1 MLQIK
6 GKKKL
11 SPKFFFFFQLKNGRE
26 KKNIIYSLQKN
37 TTHDP

>member
-11 SPKFFFFFQLKNGRE
+11 SPKFFFFFSAKKWKRKE
-26 KKNIIYSLQKN
+26 KYNLFPPEKHH
-37 TTHDP
+37 T